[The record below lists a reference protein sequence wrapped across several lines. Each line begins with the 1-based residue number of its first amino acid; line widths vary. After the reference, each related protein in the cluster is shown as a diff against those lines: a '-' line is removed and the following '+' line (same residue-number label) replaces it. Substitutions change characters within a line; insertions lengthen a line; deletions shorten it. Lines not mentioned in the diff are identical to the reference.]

1 MRNNRILKV
10 SIIVAIMTIMLLC
23 LTNNVF
29 AADNAR
35 VFSTNF
41 SQLEIVIETML

>member
-29 AADNAR
+29 AAD
-35 VFSTNF
+35 
-41 SQLEIVIETML
+41 QVILHGMVQEDNLTL

>member
-35 VFSTNF
+35 VFFYEFFLN
-41 SQLEIVIETML
+41 